1 MRIAFAVVLLFGV
14 TGLIAAQPPKEPEP
28 RYNIKPRLKQY
39 PQTSPKEVLKSA
51 VAAIETADYAYLVA
65 QLLDPKFVD
74 DAVAERTKLFE
85 GGTELELARL
95 RDYQRANPN
104 KVTPENR
111 VPLDPK
117 AFREM
122 AALKAREYAFK
133 QLLKDIQQKLAD
145 DPQVLKDFRRFLRGG
160 WFVDAAPA
168 GAATHPD
175 IKGRTLYFKK
185 IDTRWYLENRQTE
198 EKKEP

>member
-1 MRIAFAVVLLFGV
+1 MRTAFAAVLLFGV
-14 TGLIAAQPPKEPEP
+14 TGLISAQPAKEAEP
-28 RYNIKPRLKQY
+28 RYNVKPRLKQY
-39 PQTSPKEVLKSA
+39 SQTSPKEVLKSA
-51 VAAIETADYAYLVA
+51 IAAIENADYTYLVA

-74 DAVAERTKLFE
+74 DAVVEQTKLFE

-95 RDYQRANPN
+95 RDYQRANPD
-104 KVTPENR
+104 KFAPEDR

-122 AALKAREYAFK
+122 AALKARDYAFK
-133 QLLKDIQQKLAD
+133 QLVKDVRQKLTD
-145 DPQVLKDFRRFLRGG
+145 DPQTVKDFRRILRGG
-160 WFVDAAPA
+160 SFVDASPA

-175 IKGRTLYFKK
+175 IKGRALYFKK